1 MHYTCHAHRPSL
13 GLQETARHVAE
24 VSVDCKLDVDA
35 EEYVQSFRPSLMDV
49 VYAWS
54 KGAPFADVCRMT
66 ELFEGTIIRAVRR
79 LHELMGQARTARG
92 DWCGQ
97 ERLC

>member
-54 KGAPFADVCRMT
+54 KGAPFGSAVCLRH
-66 ELFEGTIIRAVRR
+66 GY
-79 LHELMGQARTARG
+79 GRG
-92 DWCGQ
+92 WHDLQ
-97 ERLC
+97 RHA